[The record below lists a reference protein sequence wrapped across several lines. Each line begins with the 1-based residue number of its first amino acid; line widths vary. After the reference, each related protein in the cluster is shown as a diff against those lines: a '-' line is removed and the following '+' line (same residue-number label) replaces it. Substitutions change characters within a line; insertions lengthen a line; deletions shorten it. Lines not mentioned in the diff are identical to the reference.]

1 MAVLGLSWPIDKG
14 DWIPLVEGRPLGQS
28 RFELIADQTLKL
40 PLGKHIEIGNEVYQV
55 VGISRGMISSAGDG
69 IAFLSSAD
77 ALAVQLD
84 VPGEAVRLERAARE
98 SRGRLF
104 DVANQQPA
112 LLENATRQSGQLPA
126 IARPSISAV
135 LITLEHPSDAKAVA
149 EVIGGWTDVTV
160 YTADEQRNLLLKGS
174 VEKVRSQIGLFRIL
188 LTIIATIIMAL
199 ILYTL
204 TLDKLHS
211 IALLKLIGA
220 SNIVLLGLILQQ
232 AMILGASGFAIAY
245 VVGLQIFPRFPRRV
259 IITSE
264 DLIQLA
270 AIVFVISIA
279 SSALGVWKAMVVSP
293 NEALA

>member
-1 MAVLGLSWPIDKG
+1 MNHVDDCLTPRI
-14 DWIPLVEGRPLGQS
+14 
-28 RFELIADQTLKL
+28 
-40 PLGKHIEIGNEVYQV
+40 
-55 VGISRGMISSAGDG
+55 
-69 IAFLSSAD
+69 
-77 ALAVQLD
+77 
-84 VPGEAVRLERAARE
+84 
-98 SRGRLF
+98 
-104 DVANQQPA
+104 QQPA

-135 LITLEHPSDAKAVA
+135 LVTLEHPSDAKAVA

-220 SNIVLLGLILQQ
+220 SNSVLLGLISTAGVDSRSQRIRDRLYRWPADISQISPPRDHHQ
-232 AMILGASGFAIAY
+232 RRLDPARDYRFRYLHCLERSRCLESDGGFA
-245 VVGLQIFPRFPRRV
+245 Q
-259 IITSE
+259 
-264 DLIQLA
+264 
-270 AIVFVISIA
+270 
-279 SSALGVWKAMVVSP
+279 
-293 NEALA
+293 